1 MDIGLID
8 VDSHNFPNLALMKI
22 SGYHKDRGDNV
33 EWWNGLKQYDVVY
46 KSRIFDD
53 TYSQDIDYCINADR
67 VVKGGTGYDL
77 KNELPYEIE
86 HHFPDYN
93 LYSGGG
99 TGYDLQNKLPYEI
112 EHTMPD
118 YSLYQ
123 ITDTA
128 YGFLT
133 RGCPRG
139 CPFCIVSAKE
149 GRVSRTVADLDEFFR
164 GQKQIKLLDP
174 NITASKD
181 CEKLFDDLIQ
191 SKAWIDFTQGIDV
204 RCLTDKGADQLNQMR
219 IKMLHF
225 AWDNYEFDTY
235 EKLKRFRPM
244 FKTDGRH
251 LRVYVLT
258 NFNTTHEQDL
268 ERIYKLKE
276 VGYDPF
282 VMIYDKPNAPQITRQ
297 VQRWCNSKWIFRSC
311 EKFENYQGNFKM
323 SL

>member
-1 MDIGLID
+1 MKIGLID
-8 VDSHNFPNLALMKI
+8 VDSHNFPNLALMKL
-22 SGYHKDRGDNV
+22 SSYHKNKGDSV
-33 EWWNGLKQYDVVY
+33 EWWNGLKHYDRVY
-46 KSRIFDD
+46 KSKVFDE
-53 TYSQDIDYCINADR
+53 TYSQDIEYCINADE
-67 VVKGGTGYDL
+67 V
-77 KNELPYEIE
+77 I
-86 HHFPDYN
+86 
-93 LYSGGG
+93 GGG

-235 EKLKRFRPM
+235 ENLKRFRPM

-258 NFNTTHEQDL
+258 NFNTTHEQDI
-268 ERIYKLKE
+268 ERITKLRE
-276 VGYDPF
+276 LDYDPY
-282 VMIYDKPNAPQITRQ
+282 VMVYNKPKAPKVTRQ
-297 VQRWCNSKWIFRSC
+297 LQRWCNNKFIFRSC
-311 EKFENYQGNFKM
+311 EFENYQNM
-323 SL
+323 ESDR